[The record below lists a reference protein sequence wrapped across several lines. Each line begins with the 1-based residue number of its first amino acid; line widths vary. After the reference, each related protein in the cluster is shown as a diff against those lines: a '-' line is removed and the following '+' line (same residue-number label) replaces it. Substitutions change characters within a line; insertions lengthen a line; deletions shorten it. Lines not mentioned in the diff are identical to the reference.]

1 LHIKIISAKD
11 YISLSTYTL
20 ITNYSGG
27 TLQEGEFEEV
37 KQRIQDVENVRHIFA
52 DLEDWIERV
61 EWESVKNKYN
71 SLKDEFQEIYSKVN
85 QSKTQ
90 LDLNLMELKSGNISK
105 SQFEKKLG
113 DLIGELSIVDLELDS
128 IKPKLYRFM
137 NKMKEFI
144 QEGSMNDEKMKVLD
158 ELNEMMD
165 ISLAEKTY
173 IKEHFKKPR
182 EKWEHNSD
190 FDKKTIGV
198 NIKPKNF
205 EVLKEEHEE
214 PVRTIKKSKKFCPKC
229 GLPNIYEKK
238 FCTSCGSKLF

>member
-1 LHIKIISAKD
+1 MHIKIISAKD

-90 LDLNLMELKSGNISK
+90 LDLNMMELKSGNISK

-128 IKPKLYRFM
+128 IKPKLYRF
-137 NKMKEFI
+137 
-144 QEGSMNDEKMKVLD
+144 
-158 ELNEMMD
+158 
-165 ISLAEKTY
+165 
-173 IKEHFKKPR
+173 
-182 EKWEHNSD
+182 
-190 FDKKTIGV
+190 
-198 NIKPKNF
+198 
-205 EVLKEEHEE
+205 
-214 PVRTIKKSKKFCPKC
+214 
-229 GLPNIYEKK
+229 
-238 FCTSCGSKLF
+238 